1 MSAAVTTP
9 WRRRGRS
16 LGPLSGASPKPAT
29 EGTEPHATEGK
40 GFINK
45 MAVQLP
51 SVSLLVP
58 MITRLVYAIYTGLA
72 IAAYKDAQHIFDED
86 ATSCDDGVCRFPIV
100 FCNAKISQ
108 VTVSD
113 AGEISAQ
120 YSGEQEC
127 MDAGPITN
135 IVSVTAVVSLAA
147 VFLYVI
153 LDLVVRCRKG
163 CFQALG
169 GVSAG
174 VAAGFGV
181 ALSILLFLSM
191 WCFFTVGTI
200 CN

>member
-1 MSAAVTTP
+1 
-9 WRRRGRS
+9 
-16 LGPLSGASPKPAT
+16 
-29 EGTEPHATEGK
+29 
-40 GFINK
+40 
-45 MAVQLP
+45 MAIQLL

-72 IAAYKDAQHIFDED
+72 IVAYEEAQRIFDKD
-86 ATSCDDGVCRFPIV
+86 STSCNDGVCKFPIT
-100 FCNAKISQ
+100 FCSFKRSTAEW
-108 VTVSD
+108 D
-113 AGEISAQ
+113 EAGDVSAQ
-120 YSGEQEC
+120 HSEEEC
-127 MDAGPITN
+127 MNAAPITN
-135 IVSVTAVVSLAA
+135 IVAVTAVVSLAA

-181 ALSILLFLSM
+181 ALSFLLFLSM
-191 WCFFTVGTI
+191 WCFFAIGTI

>member
-1 MSAAVTTP
+1 
-9 WRRRGRS
+9 
-16 LGPLSGASPKPAT
+16 
-29 EGTEPHATEGK
+29 
-40 GFINK
+40 
-45 MAVQLP
+45 MAIQLP

-72 IAAYKDAQHIFDED
+72 IVAYKDAQHIFDED
-86 ATSCDDGVCRFPIV
+86 AASCDDGMCRFPIV
-100 FCNAKISQ
+100 FCKPKIHKI
-108 VTVSD
+108 TVSD
-113 AGEISAQ
+113 AGDYRAQ
-120 YSGEQEC
+120 YSGEEEC

>member
-1 MSAAVTTP
+1 
-9 WRRRGRS
+9 
-16 LGPLSGASPKPAT
+16 
-29 EGTEPHATEGK
+29 
-40 GFINK
+40 
-45 MAVQLP
+45 MAIQLP

-72 IAAYKDAQHIFDED
+72 IVAYEEAQRIFDEH
-86 ATSCDDGVCRFPIV
+86 AGSCDDDGMCRFPIT
-100 FCNAKISQ
+100 FCSFKRSTAER
-108 VTVSD
+108 D
-113 AGEISAQ
+113 EAGDVSAQ
-120 YSGEQEC
+120 HSEQEC
-127 MDAGPITN
+127 MNAAPITN
-135 IVSVTAVVSLAA
+135 IVSVTAVISLAA

>member
-1 MSAAVTTP
+1 MGEVSA
-9 WRRRGRS
+9 RC
-16 LGPLSGASPKPAT
+16 SGASPKPAT

-58 MITRLVYAIYTGLA
+58 VITRLVYAIYTGLA
-72 IAAYKDAQHIFDED
+72 IVAYKEAQRIFDEH
-86 ATSCDDGVCRFPIV
+86 ATSCNDGVCKFPIR
-100 FCNAKISQ
+100 FCSSKRSTAEW
-108 VTVSD
+108 D
-113 AGEISAQ
+113 EAGDFSAQ
-120 YSGEQEC
+120 YSEQGEC
-127 MDAGPITN
+127 MNAAPITN
-135 IVSVTAVVSLAA
+135 IVSVTAVISLAA

-181 ALSILLFLSM
+181 ALSFLLFLSM
-191 WCFFTVGTI
+191 WCFFAIGTI

>member
-1 MSAAVTTP
+1 
-9 WRRRGRS
+9 
-16 LGPLSGASPKPAT
+16 
-29 EGTEPHATEGK
+29 
-40 GFINK
+40 
-45 MAVQLP
+45 MAIQLP

-58 MITRLVYAIYTGLA
+58 VITRLVYAIYTGLA
-72 IAAYKDAQHIFDED
+72 IVAYKDAQHIFDKD
-86 ATSCDDGVCRFPIV
+86 AASCNDGMCRFPIA
-100 FCNAKISQ
+100 FCTPKISK
-108 VTVSD
+108 VTVLD
-113 AGEISAQ
+113 GGDFRAQ
-120 YSGEQEC
+120 YSGEEEC

-135 IVSVTAVVSLAA
+135 IVSVTSVVSLAA

-191 WCFFTVGTI
+191 WCFFTIGTI

>member
-1 MSAAVTTP
+1 
-9 WRRRGRS
+9 
-16 LGPLSGASPKPAT
+16 
-29 EGTEPHATEGK
+29 
-40 GFINK
+40 
-45 MAVQLP
+45 MAIQLP

-72 IAAYKDAQHIFDED
+72 IVAYKDAQHIFDED
-86 ATSCDDGVCRFPIV
+86 ATSCDDGMCRFPIR
-100 FCNAKISQ
+100 FCNAKIVK
-108 VTVSD
+108 VTVSAD
-113 AGEISAQ
+113 AGDFRAQ
-120 YSGEQEC
+120 YSGEEEC
-127 MDAGPITN
+127 MHAGPITN

>member
-29 EGTEPHATEGK
+29 EGTEPHTTEGK

-58 MITRLVYAIYTGLA
+58 VITRLVYAIYTGLA
-72 IAAYKDAQHIFDED
+72 IVAYKDAQHIFDED
-86 ATSCDDGVCRFPIV
+86 AASCDDGMCRIPIV
-100 FCNAKISQ
+100 FCKPKISK

-113 AGEISAQ
+113 AGEFHAQ
-120 YSGEQEC
+120 YSGEAC